1 MLMSR
6 FDLYILI
13 DEPLVERRLVLKT
26 CPYPTRVFTGR
37 QSVIDQMH
45 AYFSSN
51 IGMRHI
57 FVLYGLGGAGKSQIA
72 YKFIEE
78 SQFDMDP
85 SRYDTSRCSHALTLT
100 SLQGSPKSLS
110 STPARLKQ

>member
-1 MLMSR
+1 MSR
-6 FDLYILI
+6 FDMYTVV
-13 DEPLVERRLVLKT
+13 DAHDERRLVLKT
-26 CPYPTRVFTGR
+26 CPFPTRVFTGR
-37 QSVIDQMH
+37 RNVIDQMH

-51 IGMRHI
+51 IGMCHV

-78 SQFDMDP
+78 SQFDMHP
-85 SRYDTSRCSHALTLT
+85 SRYDASRFGYAPALT
-100 SLQGSPKSLS
+100 SLQVSSKSLS